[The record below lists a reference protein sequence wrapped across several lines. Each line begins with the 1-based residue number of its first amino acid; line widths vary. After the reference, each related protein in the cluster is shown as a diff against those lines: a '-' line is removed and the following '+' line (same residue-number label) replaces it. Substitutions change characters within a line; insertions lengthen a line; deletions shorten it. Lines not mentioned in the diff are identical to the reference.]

1 MSSLPAG
8 ELTPTGIV
16 GRAMYDGIVTEG
28 LTQRRGIPASSGRS
42 FAFDVR
48 ERGLLIPAAEG

>member
-1 MSSLPAG
+1 MNSLPAG

-16 GRAMYDGIVTEG
+16 GWAMYDGKVTAG
-28 LTQRRGIPASSGRS
+28 LTQHGGIRASSGRS

-48 ERGLLIPAAEG
+48 ERRVVIAAAES